1 MTERGGAR
9 DDGAHTEERDGART
23 RRFIT
28 TLIVVGAGAAA
39 LTLLVSVIPS
49 VRFAYRSE
57 AAHAALETAV
67 VISAALAAALIAGRA
82 LRNGSRNEMLL
93 AAALATLAVSSIV
106 FSLLPVLADWSRGF
120 STWGGVAGR
129 TIGALMIAAAAVLP
143 ERSLRDPWRSARRG
157 AAAIAGG
164 LAATVVLA
172 VAFAADIPTGID
184 PTLSPESADRP
195 RLIGNAGVLGVQ
207 VLLIGLYVAAT
218 IGFARR
224 AVRRDDRLLRG
235 FAIAALLSAF
245 ARLNYLLFPS
255 LYSDWV
261 YTGDVLRLAQFLVIL
276 VVVGVEL
283 LEYQRRASVVAVL
296 DERRRVAREL
306 HDGLAQELA
315 YIRSEAQ
322 RLAAASSDGSDLGAL
337 SSAASRAL
345 DESRVAIATLNRPLD
360 EPLEE
365 TLRVSAEAVAF
376 RAGARIVTRCVG
388 TPTVSSEVRHA
399 LSRIVREAASNA
411 ITHGRAETVTI
422 GVMSGG
428 ALRLVVEDDG
438 DGFDADGPV
447 RPDAFGLLGMQERVA
462 ALGGH
467 FRLDSRPGEGT
478 RIEVVLP

>member
-1 MTERGGAR
+1 MTERDAAR
-9 DDGAHTEERDGART
+9 DDASRSDEREADRNT
-23 RRFIT
+23 RFLA
-28 TLIVVGAGAAA
+28 TLIAVGAGAAV
-39 LTLLVSVIPS
+39 LTLLISVIPS

-57 AAHAALETAV
+57 AAHAAVETAV
-67 VISAALAAALIAGRA
+67 IISAALAAALIAGRA

-93 AAALATLAVSSIV
+93 AAALATLASSSLV
-106 FSLLPVLADWSRGF
+106 FSLVPVLADWSRGF

-129 TIGALMIAAAAVLP
+129 VIGALMIAAAAVLP
-143 ERSLRDPWRSARRG
+143 ERSLGDPPRAARRAAVAIAAG
-157 AAAIAGG
+157 LAGLIVLAAAFAG
-164 LAATVVLA
+164 
-172 VAFAADIPTGID
+172 DIPTGID

-207 VLLIGLYVAAT
+207 VLLIGLYAAAT

-245 ARLNYLLFPS
+245 ARVNYLLFPS
-255 LYSDWV
+255 LYSEWV

-276 VVVGVEL
+276 FVVGVEL

-322 RLAAASSDGSDLGAL
+322 RLAGASSDGSDLGAL

-376 RAGARIVTRCVG
+376 RAGARVVTRCVG
-388 TPTVSSEVRHA
+388 APTVSPEVRHA

-411 ITHGRAETVTI
+411 VAHGRAETVTI
-422 GVMSGG
+422 ALMSGG

-438 DGFDADGPV
+438 EGFDVAGPV

-462 ALGGH
+462 ALGGR
-467 FRLDSRPGEGT
+467 FRLESRPGEGT